1 MLAIANQDPQG
12 GSILCGEAYP
22 LNQVFLDEI
31 MGAAPI
37 DEDDDNRRRVSG
49 AKLPASELKL
59 IWAVVG
65 FGLSGDSGAG
75 SKSSI

>member
-37 DEDDDNRRRVSG
+37 DEDDD
-49 AKLPASELKL
+49 
-59 IWAVVG
+59 VVAG
-65 FGLSGDSGAG
+65 GRAQQAESFGCQITR
-75 SKSSI
+75 K